1 MLIATSRI
9 KTIFLI
15 LLTFASCP
23 YFFNAYAEGEVD
35 VSNKDTEAY
44 QLQEVVVEGEGHGDL
59 PLSAPLPDVSGVQI
73 NSGKKTTVADLEA
86 IPSVTSNNYRQAFTQ
101 LPGLLTSE
109 VSNESFASFSY
120 RGLGDP
126 HESFNMNLLRNGIPI
141 AADMYGYPANYYQPP
156 LDSVQSIQFI
166 RGGAS
171 LMYGPQVGGAINFIT
186 RKPDPKAPASVYSKE
201 VFGERNFFSTYNEV
215 SGTSGS
221 VSYLGFFHRR
231 QSDGFRDSNSD
242 YGVNN
247 GNFIF
252 AVETSPD
259 VTWTFEFDA
268 YDADHGEA
276 GGLTLE
282 SGDGLANYNQSRYQS
297 SVLFDRLRVERY
309 SGTIGLEY
317 EVDRDTTIVARAF
330 GWYYDRFSRRQSP
343 GTANPFGGIYNGTT
357 NTIADQEFSTMGLDA
372 RVAHS
377 WKMGGEEQ
385 NLAAGLLLYG
395 VNSPFTQ
402 EQGQT
407 PWADNGVLQRD
418 IDRTTRTAAFFFEN
432 RFNFGRLKITPGARL
447 ELIDIGINENI
458 PTTPEVGLRNED
470 DLSTILLPGLGASYD
485 LSKDTQAYA
494 NATTGY
500 KPRTYA
506 DVVPLNSGDTISS
519 DLDPA
524 HSLMYEAGVRGTPS
538 QWMRFDS
545 SVFFASFTDQ
555 FGRVGSNIQNVGNSD
570 TYGLDLMTELAAV
583 RLYDALADSHLSDYV
598 GNLNFFWNAQFL
610 NSEFTTGPVDGKT
623 PQYAPD
629 YVMRTGVTYD
639 YEGRFKLAFLGTF
652 VDDHYADDANTANRY
667 IPSYRVWDLTAE
679 VEVIRSRLSVVAGI
693 NNIFD
698 EEYYARIR
706 SNGIDPA
713 LPRNVYGGLTLKF

>member
-1 MLIATSRI
+1 LTTILNFTPLIAS
-9 KTIFLI
+9 I
-15 LLTFASCP
+15 LPLTALAQDAAQTPSQT
-23 YFFNAYAEGEVD
+23 
-35 VSNKDTEAY
+35 DTY
-44 QLQEVVVEGEGHGDL
+44 HLSQVLVEGRGNKDL
-59 PLSAPLPDVSGVQI
+59 PLSAPLPDVSGTEI

-86 IPSVTSNNYRQAFTQ
+86 IPSIASNNYRQAFSQ

-109 VSNESFASFSY
+109 VGNESFTSFSY

-156 LDSVQSIQFI
+156 LDSVESLQFV

-171 LMYGPQVGGAINFIT
+171 LMYGPQVGGAVNYIT
-186 RKPDPKAPASVYSKE
+186 RKPDPDAPASVYSKQ
-201 VFGERNFFSTYNEV
+201 VFGSKNFFSTYNEL
-215 SGTSGS
+215 SGTVDN

-231 QSDGFRDSNSD
+231 QSDGFRDENAD

-247 GNFIF
+247 GNMMF
-252 AVETSPD
+252 AIESSPEA
-259 VTWTFEFDA
+259 TWTIEFDA

-282 SGDGLANYNQSRYQS
+282 TGEGLANYNENRFQS

-309 SGTIGLEY
+309 AGTVGLEY
-317 EVDRDTTIVARAF
+317 EADADTTVIAKAF
-330 GWYYDRFSRRQSP
+330 GWYYDRYSRRQSP

-357 NTIADQEFSTMGLDA
+357 NTIADQEFTTLGLDA
-372 RVAHS
+372 RVAHR

-385 NLAAGLLLYG
+385 NLAAGFLLYD

-402 EQGQT
+402 EQGLT
-407 PWADNGVLQRD
+407 PWADSGVLQRD
-418 IDRTTRTAAFFFEN
+418 IDRTTRTAALFAEN
-432 RFNFGRLKITPGARL
+432 RFNFGSLKIVPGARL
-447 ELIDIGINENI
+447 EMIDIGINENI
-458 PTTPEVGLRNED
+458 PTTPELGLRDED
-470 DLSTILLPGLGASYD
+470 DFSTVLLPGIGAAYD
-485 LSKDTQAYA
+485 LGSDTEAYA

-524 HSLMYEAGVRGTPS
+524 HSTMYETGVRGTPLS
-538 QWMRFDS
+538 WMRFDS
-545 SVFFASFTDQ
+545 SVFLASFTDQ
-555 FGRVGSNIQNVGNSD
+555 FGRVGSNIQNVGNSR
-570 TYGLDLMTELAAV
+570 TYGLDLMTEFAAV
-583 RLYDALADSHLSDYV
+583 RLYDSIVGSRLSDYI
-598 GNLNFFWNAQFL
+598 GNINLFWNAQFL
-610 NSEFTTGPVDGKT
+610 NAEFTTGPVDGKT

-639 YEGRFKLAFLGTF
+639 FDRRYKLAFLGTF
-652 VDDHYADDANTANRY
+652 VADHYADDANTANRY
-667 IPSYRVWDLTAE
+667 IPSYKVWDLTAE
-679 VEVIRSRLSVVAGI
+679 AEIIPSHLSLVAGI

-698 EEYYARIR
+698 EDYYARIR

-713 LPRNVYGGLTLKF
+713 LPRNVYGGVVLRF